1 MIEEAV
7 KAELMSKLK
16 QISEDNDN
24 EPTYNSFV
32 RWVCENYLDIDD
44 EDDIEDII
52 SVGGKH
58 DYDVDYFVHKDNG
71 SNDESYMAWG
81 QVKFSETFDKVVVR
95 NEMETFAKT
104 LAYLQDCPDNANN
117 RFKEH
122 SKTFNELGG
131 KNAHIRKK
139 MTFIVAGTLNED
151 VELLLDSKDWSK
163 NFVNEKGPPID
174 FQIITIDKIIDDL
187 IRPKIEP
194 FSIKFDELTL
204 EKEDKATGNKSIIG
218 FVKASDI
225 ASIVKQHPGLFGL
238 NIRQSLGKQ
247 KPAYKGMTKTLNDS
261 KKKKQFWKLNNG
273 ITGVCKKFEKQN
285 INGLISYLI
294 EDLQIVNGRQTTYCL
309 FENSEI
315 DSKMLDDDVLVSV
328 RIHQT
333 ESKQEA
339 TEITSSTNTQN
350 TVREVDQI
358 SNNEE
363 IEELAIQCRHQ
374 FPDFFFERQTAGFA
388 AASKNTRDRVTR
400 KRLLDKEKTARS
412 YLAYSSSEPNDAIIP
427 SSQLFSMIDPTY
439 YNTVFA
445 SRAIKQLIVPHIFT
459 YMLKSLDLKWGN
471 EHRNNNDVNYAQ
483 KQILHKEIVKYFM
496 LDLIG
501 HTMREL
507 SDSERI
513 TCENKLIDMMRKLS
527 NRDSA
532 PTEFLEI
539 AVVTLDYFM
548 YLFNANKLFTWPDKL
563 IQKIKTPGYVS
574 DPDDKPDHDDVRRK
588 LIDKNSG
595 PGIRNFFIDTMKE
608 ERKNGHENPIKNV
621 ILKNL
626 K

>member
-1 MIEEAV
+1 MLEDAV

-16 QISEDNDN
+16 QISEDNND
-24 EPTYNSFV
+24 EPIYNSFV

-44 EDDIEDII
+44 DDDIADII
-52 SVGGKH
+52 SVGGKY

-71 SNDESYMAWG
+71 TNDESYMAWG

-95 NEMETFAKT
+95 NEMETFGKT
-104 LAYLQDCPDNANN
+104 LIYLQDCPENANN
-117 RFKEH
+117 TFKGH
-122 SKTFNELGG
+122 SKIFNELGG

-163 NFVNEKGPPID
+163 NFVNEKGPQID

-194 FSIKFDELTL
+194 LSIKFDGMSL
-204 EKEDKATGNKSIIG
+204 EKEDKSTGNKSIIG

-225 ASIVKQHPGLFGL
+225 TSIVKQHPGLFGL

-247 KPAYKGMTKTLNDS
+247 KPAYKGMTNTLNDS
-261 KKKKQFWKLNNG
+261 KKKKQFWKFNNG
-273 ITGVCKKFEKQN
+273 ITAVCKSFEKQN
-285 INGLISYLI
+285 IHGLVSYVV

-315 DSKMLDDDVLVSV
+315 DSKILDDDVLVSV

-339 TEITSSTNTQN
+339 SEITSSTNTQN
-350 TVREVDQI
+350 TVKEVDQI
-358 SNNEE
+358 SNFEE
-363 IEELAIQCRHQ
+363 IEALAIQCRHR
-374 FPDFFFERQTAGFA
+374 FPDFYFERQTAGFG
-388 AASKNTRDRVTR
+388 AASKNTRNKVTR
-400 KRLLDKEKTARS
+400 KRLLDKEKSARS
-412 YLAYSSSEPNDAIIP
+412 YLAYSNNEPNSAIIP
-427 SSQLFSMIDPTY
+427 SKDLFSMIDPTY
-439 YNTVFA
+439 YNAVFA
-445 SRAIKQLIVPHIFT
+445 NRAIEELIIPHIFT
-459 YMLKSLDLKWGN
+459 YMLNSLDLKWGN
-471 EHRNNNDVNYAQ
+471 EHRNKNDANYYQ

-501 HTMREL
+501 RTMRDL
-507 SDSERI
+507 KDSDRI
-513 TCENKLIDMMRKLS
+513 ACQEKLIDMMKKL
-527 NRDSA
+527 NTKDSV
-532 PTEFLEI
+532 PSKFLEI

-548 YLFNANKLFTWPDKL
+548 YLFNANKLFTWPDHL
-563 IQKIKTPGYVS
+563 IEKIKTPGYVS
-574 DPDDKPDHDDVRRK
+574 DPYDKPDHDDIRRK
-588 LIDKNSG
+588 LIG
-595 PGIRNFFIDTMKE
+595 ERGTVIRSIFMDTIKEDMKIG
-608 ERKNGHENPIKNV
+608 RENPIKDV
-621 ILKNL
+621 ILRNL